1 MRIALISNTL
11 PPEGRGGAEGYVSH
25 LAAAL
30 AHAHDVLVLTGATS
44 GAVEGGSVSRLPAL
58 PRLAPEASLERKLA
72 WHARDQWRPAVF
84 RSAVRLLR
92 GFRPDVVHT
101 HECQGLS
108 AAVFSAIDHVG
119 LPHVHTAHDLNL
131 LCARVT
137 MTRDGRFCGGRCRL
151 CRIQRTVRGGLI
163 RRRLAHLI
171 SVSDYI
177 ERHHLAGG
185 IATGE
190 RASVVRLGAPVPE
203 RLSRRVVRPGLHVG
217 FIGTLAA
224 YKGVA
229 TLLKAF
235 ALSDA
240 RDWRLTIAGSGA
252 LEPEVAAAARDD
264 ARITFLGQIDGAAK
278 EAFFDSI
285 DVLAV
290 PSEWEEPAA
299 YAATEAIARGL
310 PTLVSDRGGLPEIAE
325 AHIVPSRDAPAL
337 LDGLRWLAAHPEER
351 QATIERL
358 TRRRSEFTWPGHYAK
373 VEAILAAA
381 AAGRASGRA

>member
-30 AHAHDVLVLTGATS
+30 AHEHDVVVLTGAAS
-44 GAVEGGSVSRLPAL
+44 GAIEGGSVSRLPVL
-58 PRLAPEASLERKLA
+58 PRLAPEASLQHKLV

-92 GFRPDVVHT
+92 EFRPDVVHT
-101 HECQGLS
+101 HEFQGLS
-108 AAVFSAIDHVG
+108 AAVVSAIDHVG
-119 LPHVHTAHDLNL
+119 VPHVHTAHDLNL

-137 MTRDGRFCGGRCRL
+137 MTRDGQFCGGRCRL

-185 IATGE
+185 IATG

-203 RLSRRVVRPGLHVG
+203 GPVRRELRPGLHVG

-229 TLLKAF
+229 TLLQAF
-235 ALSDA
+235 ARSDA
-240 RDWRLTIAGSGA
+240 RDWRLTIAGSGV
-252 LEPEVAAAARDD
+252 LETEVAAAAGNDP
-264 ARITFLGQIDGAAK
+264 RITFLGQIDGAAK

-285 DVLAV
+285 DLLAV

-310 PTLVSDRGGLPEIAE
+310 PTLVTDRGGLPELAE
-325 AHIVPSRDAPAL
+325 AHVVPSRDPSAL
-337 LDGLRWLAAHPEER
+337 LEGLRWLAAHPEER

-358 TRRRSEFTWPGHYAK
+358 TSRRSEFTWPTHYAK

-381 AAGRASGRA
+381 SAGRASGRA